1 MQVLKP
7 FTFYLLPFTSNNMYA
22 YIDGRLV
29 FKSPAYVVIDAGGVG
44 YHINISLNT
53 YSLLTNT
60 ERCKLFTWLHVKED
74 AHTLY
79 GFADEGER
87 RLFLHL
93 ISIPGIGPNTGRMM
107 LSSVTPVEIQ
117 AAIISGNV
125 SLIQRIKGIGPK
137 SAQRVI
143 LELQDKLRKEGSE
156 TLNTAPANKTV
167 KEEALAALVMLGFA
181 RNTAEKVLEQEIN
194 KNGDTLTVEQLIKF
208 ALKSL

>member
-1 MQVLKP
+1 
-7 FTFYLLPFTSNNMYA
+7 MYA
-22 YIDGRLV
+22 YIDGKLV
-29 FKSPAYVVIDAGGVG
+29 YKNAAYVVIDAGGVG

-53 YSLLTNT
+53 YSRLGNS

-93 ISIPGIGPNTGRMM
+93 ISISGIGPNTGRMM
-107 LSSVTPVEIQ
+107 LSSITPEEIQ
-117 AAIISGNV
+117 NAIISGNV

-137 SAQRVI
+137 SAQRIV
-143 LELQDKLRKEGSE
+143 LELQDKLRKEGPE
-156 TLNTAPANKTV
+156 TLSTAPASRSIRD
-167 KEEALAALVMLGFA
+167 EALTALVTLGFA
-181 RNTAEKVLEQEIN
+181 RNAAEKVLEQELN
-194 KNGDTLTVEQLIKF
+194 KNNDLTVEQLIKS

>member
-1 MQVLKP
+1 
-7 FTFYLLPFTSNNMYA
+7 MYA
-22 YIDGRLV
+22 YIDGRLI

-53 YSLLTNT
+53 YSLLADA

-93 ISIPGIGPNTGRMM
+93 ISISGIGPNTGRMM
-107 LSSVTPVEIQ
+107 LSSITPLEIQ
-117 AAIISGNV
+117 TAIINGNV

-156 TLNTAPANKTV
+156 TLNTTPITKTV
-167 KEEALAALVMLGFA
+167 KDEALAALVMLGFA
-181 RNTAEKVLEQEIN
+181 RTAAEKVLEQEMN
-194 KNGDTLTVEQLIKF
+194 KNDRVLSIEELIKF

>member
-1 MQVLKP
+1 
-7 FTFYLLPFTSNNMYA
+7 MYA
-22 YIDGRLV
+22 YIDGKLV

-44 YHINISLNT
+44 YHINISLHT
-53 YSLLTNT
+53 YSLLADA
-60 ERCKLFTWLHVKED
+60 ERCKLFIWLHVKED

-93 ISIPGIGPNTGRMM
+93 ISISGIGPNTGRMM
-107 LSSVTPVEIQ
+107 LSSITPVEIQ
-117 AAIISGNV
+117 TAIINGNV
-125 SLIQRIKGIGPK
+125 ALIQRIKGIGPK

-156 TLNTAPANKTV
+156 TLSTAPASKNV
-167 KEEALAALVMLGFA
+167 RDEALAALVMLGFA
-181 RNTAEKVLEQEIN
+181 RNVAEKVLDQEIN
-194 KNGDTLTVEQLIKF
+194 KNDSSISVEQLIKF